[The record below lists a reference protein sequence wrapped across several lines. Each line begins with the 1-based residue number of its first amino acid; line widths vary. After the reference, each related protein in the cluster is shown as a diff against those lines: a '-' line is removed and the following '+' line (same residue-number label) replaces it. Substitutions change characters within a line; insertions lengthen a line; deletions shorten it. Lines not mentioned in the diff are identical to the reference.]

1 MSRNETK
8 TYELTV
14 KGLVQGIGYRP
25 FVASMLKRLGLYGNV
40 RNTGG
45 IVKICVTAAD
55 KAVEDLIHR
64 LYKYYPDGAKIIDIS
79 YEVIENKAF
88 DDVKIIESDMEKS
101 IPLLPADICICEKCS
116 SELRDNN
123 NRRYRYPFISCAA
136 CGPRYTIMKRI
147 PYDRVNSTMQEFE
160 MCDKCKKEYLE
171 YGNRRHYAQTISCPD
186 CGPQLYLDRTA
197 NSSDK
202 VCEKEKLYGEA
213 AFYRAVELLRSEQ
226 VVAVKNIGGYHLVCD
241 AFSKKAVKK
250 LRELKKRDK
259 KPFAVMFKNTDA
271 VKAYAYVD
279 SIEEEL
285 LNDGKRPVVLLK
297 KLNIATN
304 PLVYEVG
311 MESSFIG
318 AMLPFGGLQLMLSD
332 EFPVLVMTSANI
344 SGEPMI
350 ISDEEMSAFG
360 VAVLG
365 NNREILTP
373 ADDSIVKV
381 VSGKVQIIRRGRG
394 FVPIPL
400 EINDDFG
407 REIYFAAGADL
418 KSAPAFGS
426 GNKIYLSQYLGDLS
440 HKRVRQEYIN
450 TKERFK
456 ACFNLNESVVVCDRH
471 PLYYS
476 GVEAKEAAQGKKLV
490 SVSHHFAHV
499 AAVMAE
505 HGLDERLIAFSFD
518 GTGFGEDGTVWGGEV
533 FLYDKQKYVRAG
545 HLKSVS
551 ISGGDEGARNAK
563 LALASYLF
571 EIKRQMGNE
580 ELRKEFGEEL
590 YKRFFDNS
598 EYGLVYAALANGI
611 NTVKQSSAGRL
622 FDAVAALS
630 GVCEYNGYEGQCPS
644 ELQYAAENYP
654 GNTDEEE
661 IVSLL
666 SPQYVGDSFV
676 LDTPALIKQLLKFKM
691 SGMDNG
697 RLAYYFHKAL
707 AQYIVDASKKLREEN
722 ATDKI
727 ILSGGVFVNSLFT
740 KLCLEEL
747 NKEGFRAYISEKL
760 PAGDDGLAAGQ
771 LYMALK
777 NIKYDG
783 EKICV

>member
-25 FVASMLKRLGLYGNV
+25 FVASMLKSLGLCGTV

-64 LYKYYPDGAKIIDIS
+64 LYKYYPDGAKITDIS
-79 YEVIENKAF
+79 CAETEYIAF
-88 DDVKIIESDMEKS
+88 ADVEIVGSDMEKS
-101 IPLLPADICICEKCS
+101 VPLLPADICICEKCS
-116 SELRDNN
+116 GELSDNN

-147 PYDRVNSTMQEFE
+147 PYDRENTTMQEFE

-171 YGNRRHYAQTISCPD
+171 FGNRRHFAQTISCPD
-186 CGPQLYLDRTA
+186 CGPQLYLDYTS
-197 NSSDK
+197 NDCDK
-202 VCEKEKLYGEA
+202 AGEKERLYGEA
-213 AFYRAVELLRSEQ
+213 AFCKAVELLNDEQ
-226 VVAVKNIGGYHLVCD
+226 VVAVKNIGGYHLVCN
-241 AFSKKAVKK
+241 AFSEKAVKK

-259 KPFAVMFKNTDA
+259 KPFAVMFKSSDE
-271 VKAYAYVD
+271 VKAYAIIETV
-279 SIEEEL
+279 EEEL
-285 LNDGKRPVVLLK
+285 LNDGKRPVVLMK
-297 KLNIATN
+297 KRSVVEK

-360 VAVLG
+360 VPVLG

-381 VSGKVQIIRRGRG
+381 VSRKIQILRRGRG
-394 FVPIPL
+394 FVPTPL
-400 EINDDFG
+400 EIKDDFG

-450 TKERFK
+450 TKERLK
-456 ACFNLNESVVVCDRH
+456 ACFNLNESVVVCDKH

-476 GVEAKEAAQGKKLV
+476 SVEAKEAAQDKSLV

-499 AAVMAE
+499 ASVMAE
-505 HGLDERLIAFSFD
+505 HGLDERIIAFSFD
-518 GTGFGEDGTVWGGEV
+518 GTGFGEDGTVWGGEI

-545 HLKSVS
+545 HLKSVL

-571 EIKRQMGNE
+571 EIKKQMSDE
-580 ELRKEFGEEL
+580 ELLKEFGEEP
-590 YKRFFDNS
+590 YKKFFDNG
-598 EYGLVYAALANGI
+598 EYGVVYAALSNGI

-622 FDAVAALS
+622 FDAVAALV

-644 ELQYAAENYP
+644 ELQYAAENYLE
-654 GNTDEEE
+654 NIDNEK
-661 IVSLL
+661 IVSVL
-666 SPQYVGDSFV
+666 SPQYVGDSLV
-676 LDTPALIKQLLKFKM
+676 LDTPALIKQLLKLKM
-691 SGMDNG
+691 SGMDKG
-697 RLAYYFHKAL
+697 RLAYHFHKVL
-707 AQYIVDASKKLREEN
+707 AQYIVDASKQLRKEN
-722 ATDKI
+722 ATDRV
-727 ILSGGVFVNSLFT
+727 ILSGGVFANSLLT

-747 NKEGFRAYISEKL
+747 SKEGFRTYINEKL
-760 PAGDDGLAAGQ
+760 PAGDDGLGVGQ